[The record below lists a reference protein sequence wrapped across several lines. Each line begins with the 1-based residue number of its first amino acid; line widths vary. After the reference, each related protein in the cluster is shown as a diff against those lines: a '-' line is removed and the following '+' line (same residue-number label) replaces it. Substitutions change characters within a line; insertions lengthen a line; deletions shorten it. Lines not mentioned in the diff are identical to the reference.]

1 MEGATSLMITVT
13 VNANPVPTNEETT
26 WTMVDGVI
34 GPDVQVTYNTI
45 TFTNIVRSIAG
56 VYIVT
61 STTSAGTST
70 PLEITVTVLCKW
82 QCVFVNLNMTQN
94 QRGPAILEN
103 VCIIKLLGT
112 SSCARWPSWRMC
124 V

>member
-1 MEGATSLMITVT
+1 MEGATSRMITVT

-26 WTMVDGVI
+26 WTMVGGVI

-56 VYIVT
+56 VYVVT

-70 PLEITVTVLCKW
+70 PLEITVNVLCKW

-94 QRGPAILEN
+94 QRGP
-103 VCIIKLLGT
+103 
-112 SSCARWPSWRMC
+112 SWRMC

>member
-1 MEGATSLMITVT
+1 MITVT

-26 WTMVDGVI
+26 WTMVGGVI

-56 VYIVT
+56 VYVVT

-70 PLEITVTVLCKW
+70 PLEITVNVLCKW
-82 QCVFVNLNMTQN
+82 QCVFVNFNMTQN
-94 QRGPAILEN
+94 QRGP
-103 VCIIKLLGT
+103 
-112 SSCARWPSWRMC
+112 SWRMC